1 MEDTA
6 TSPRSLLDV
15 LRAPQ
20 ASELTRKRKIDCN
33 PPTGKKTSRGQGSS
47 EPKSVTPKQRVNEF
61 PDECLTVSRG
71 GKLFCSA
78 CREELS
84 LRKNTV
90 YWSHDHFITP
100 HCEHSLSS
108 VSHIIYF
115 RQFFLE

>member
-71 GKLFCSA
+71 GKLFC
-78 CREELS
+78 
-84 LRKNTV
+84 
-90 YWSHDHFITP
+90 
-100 HCEHSLSS
+100 EHSLSS

>member
-78 CREELS
+78 CQ
-84 LRKNTV
+84 
-90 YWSHDHFITP
+90 SHHI
-100 HCEHSLSS
+100 LSS
-108 VSHIIYF
+108 VFFGIIG
-115 RQFFLE
+115 EVS